1 MTARFVAVP
10 SLAVVRKEDFD
21 STSLIPE
28 AYGRHVLSRCLP
40 PDVSPVHCS
49 VSAEAVGSGV
59 RLRFSSKVDGLGGP
73 AMLTHKFFFV
83 DGEET
88 RERFHLVTPESPEV
102 TTELLVLF
110 DGRDRDYCH
119 ASVYDAENRLLAV
132 HAIVFD
138 KEGRTV
144 PYPFTQ
150 RYVSPLGLGRADLAE
165 TVDGAGRRVLRFT
178 VGLRDLTEPTTV
190 VLARQGIGWIERVEL
205 MCAPGSPEVHLDL
218 PLDDNPL
225 LACGDW
231 VLIAVDEQDRFLAQT
246 LVTLQTAS

>member
-1 MTARFVAVP
+1 MAARFVAVP
-10 SLAVVRKEDFD
+10 SLAVVRKEDFA

-28 AYGRHVLSRCLP
+28 AYARHITSRCLP
-40 PDVSPVHCS
+40 PDHAPVHCS
-49 VSAEAVGSGV
+49 VSGEAVGSGV

-88 RERFHLVTPESPEV
+88 RERFHVVTPESPEV
-102 TTELLVLF
+102 TTDLLVLF
-110 DGRDRDYCH
+110 DGRERDYCH

-138 KEGRTV
+138 KDGRTT

-150 RYVSPLGLGRADLAE
+150 RYVSPLHLGRADLTE
-165 TVDGAGRRVLRFT
+165 TVDDTGRRVLRFT
-178 VGLRDLTEPTTV
+178 VGLTGLTEPATV
-190 VLARQGIGWIERVEL
+190 ALARQGMGWIERVEL
-205 MCAPGSPEVHLDL
+205 TCSPQQPEVHLDL

-246 LVTLQTAS
+246 LVTVQSAP

>member
-1 MTARFVAVP
+1 MAARFVAVP
-10 SLAVVRKEDFD
+10 SLAMVRKEDFD

-28 AYGRHVLSRCLP
+28 AYGRHLTSRCLP
-40 PDVSPVHCS
+40 PEDSPVHCS
-49 VSAEAVGSGV
+49 VSAEPVGTGV
-59 RLRFSSKVDGLGGP
+59 RLRFSSKVDGLDEP
-73 AMLTHKFFFV
+73 AMLVHKFFFV
-83 DGEET
+83 DDEET
-88 RERFHLVTPESPEV
+88 RERFHVVTPESPEV
-102 TTELLVLF
+102 TTDLLVLF

-138 KEGRTV
+138 RTGRTV

-150 RYVSPLGLGRADLAE
+150 RYVSPLGLGRADLEE
-165 TVDGAGRRVLRFT
+165 TVDGTGRRVLRFT
-178 VGLRDLTEPTTV
+178 VGLTGLTEPATV

-205 MCAPGSPEVHLDL
+205 TCSPERPEVHLDL

-246 LVTLQTAS
+246 LVTLQTAA